1 MGTPPALY
9 YERPRWLKPI
19 SLKAASIKSLSQNL
33 ATFTLFLVL
42 GQVQSSEI
50 IVVGIEFPH
59 KIAVE
64 RLSYNE
70 K

>member
-1 MGTPPALY
+1 MKL
-9 YERPRWLKPI
+9 I

-59 KIAVE
+59 KIAIE

>member
-1 MGTPPALY
+1 MVEADFSKGGLYKKSVPKSRDLYVVSCFGT
-9 YERPRWLKPI
+9 
-19 SLKAASIKSLSQNL
+19 
-33 ATFTLFLVL
+33 
-42 GQVQSSEI
+42 SSEI

-59 KIAVE
+59 KIAIE